1 MNAMI
6 EPDEFTNWRE
16 HPVTKAYYE
25 RIEAEA
31 ARTRS
36 NWQQIAWEQGN
47 LSEREYAYHKA
58 RAETLEF
65 MASLAFEDLFPKEAE

>member
-1 MNAMI
+1 MTI
-6 EPDEFTNWRE
+6 EADDFANWRE
-16 HPVTKAYYE
+16 HPVTKAYFE
-25 RIEAEA
+25 RIEAEQ

-36 NWQQIAWEQGN
+36 NWQQIAWDQGN

-58 RAETLEF
+58 RAETLDY